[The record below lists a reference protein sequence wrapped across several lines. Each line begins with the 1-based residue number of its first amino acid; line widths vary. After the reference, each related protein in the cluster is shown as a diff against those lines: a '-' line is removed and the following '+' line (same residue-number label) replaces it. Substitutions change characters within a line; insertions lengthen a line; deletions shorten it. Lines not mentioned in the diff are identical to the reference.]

1 MVWCKSRLSFCRHF
15 LEEKNIYA
23 LAACEGTSTF
33 LQRCFLSCKSEGH
46 LGRHLQTLGT
56 QRHFN
61 LFLTIRLVN
70 SLCRA
75 VGISLYG
82 LEITGLWQHK
92 ERGLDDTGSVLSSF
106 VHGQPFHW
114 TSVKTGDDQG
124 SPQRAGHLHS
134 LLLSMVY
141 ISWSRRHLIWGLNI
155 TKISLFWCIWLVVAS
170 YRILALFTALSL

>member
-23 LAACEGTSTF
+23 LAACEGNSTF

-46 LGRHLQTLGT
+46 QGHPPRRLQTLGT

-61 LFLTIRLVN
+61 LFLTTRLV
-70 SLCRA
+70 SSVCRA

-92 ERGLDDTGSVLSSF
+92 EMGLDTGSVLQSF
-106 VHGQPFHW
+106 VHRQPFHE
-114 TSVKTGDDQG
+114 TSVRTGNRVHPNVPAIFIHNCCPWCVSVEGGDT
-124 SPQRAGHLHS
+124 
-134 LLLSMVY
+134 LSAAQ
-141 ISWSRRHLIWGLNI
+141 ILQ
-155 TKISLFWCIWLVVAS
+155 KSLF
-170 YRILALFTALSL
+170 